1 MTIPTPTEVKLH
13 KKSAILEL
21 IYSNGERYE
30 LSAEFLRVHSPSAEV
45 KGHGKGQEILQNGK
59 KFVKICSVES
69 VGNYA
74 LKLIFSDSH
83 DSGIYTWSYLYDL
96 AIHQK
101 KYWDI
106 YLKKLSDSGKYRDPS
121 LQALRIT

>member
-1 MTIPTPTEVKLH
+1 MTPIKIKIN
-13 KKSAILEL
+13 KKTGSLSLEYQEDENFL
-21 IYSNGERYE
+21 LTGEY
-30 LSAEFLRVHSPSAEV
+30 LRVHSPSAEV

>member
-1 MTIPTPTEVKLH
+1 MTPIKIKIN
-13 KKSAILEL
+13 KKTGSLSLEYQEDENFL
-21 IYSNGERYE
+21 LTGEY
-30 LSAEFLRVHSPSAEV
+30 LRVHSPSAEV

-101 KYWDI
+101 KYWGI

>member
-1 MTIPTPTEVKLH
+1 MTPIKIKIN
-13 KKSAILEL
+13 KKTGSLSLEYQEDENFL
-21 IYSNGERYE
+21 LTGEY
-30 LSAEFLRVHSPSAEV
+30 LRVHSPSAEV
-45 KGHGKGQEILQNGK
+45 KGHGKGQEILQDGK

>member
-1 MTIPTPTEVKLH
+1 MTPIKIKIN
-13 KKSAILEL
+13 KKTGSLALEYQEDENFL
-21 IYSNGERYE
+21 LTGEY
-30 LSAEFLRVHSPSAEV
+30 LRVHSPSAEV

>member
-1 MTIPTPTEVKLH
+1 MTPIKIKIN
-13 KKSAILEL
+13 KKTGSLSLEYQEDENFL
-21 IYSNGERYE
+21 LTGEY
-30 LSAEFLRVHSPSAEV
+30 LRVHSPSAEV
-45 KGHGKGQEILQNGK
+45 KGHGKGQEILQDGK

-83 DSGIYTWSYLYDL
+83 DSGIYTWGYLYDL
-96 AIHQK
+96 AMHQK

>member
-1 MTIPTPTEVKLH
+1 MTPIKIKIN
-13 KKSAILEL
+13 KKTGSLSLEYQEDENFL
-21 IYSNGERYE
+21 LTGEY
-30 LSAEFLRVHSPSAEV
+30 LRVHSPSAEV
-45 KGHGKGQEILQNGK
+45 KGHGKGQEILQDGK

-83 DSGIYTWSYLYDL
+83 DSGIYTWGYLYDL

>member
-1 MTIPTPTEVKLH
+1 MTPIKIKIN
-13 KKSAILEL
+13 KKTGSLSLEYQENENFL
-21 IYSNGERYE
+21 LTGEY
-30 LSAEFLRVHSPSAEV
+30 LRVHSPSAEV

>member
-1 MTIPTPTEVKLH
+1 VTPIKIKIN
-13 KKSAILEL
+13 KKTGSLSLEYQEDENFL
-21 IYSNGERYE
+21 LTGEY
-30 LSAEFLRVHSPSAEV
+30 LRVHSPSAEA
-45 KGHGKGQEILQNGK
+45 KGHGKGQEILQDGK

>member
-1 MTIPTPTEVKLH
+1 VTPIKIKIN
-13 KKSAILEL
+13 KKTGSLSLEYQEDENFL
-21 IYSNGERYE
+21 LTGEY
-30 LSAEFLRVHSPSAEV
+30 LRVHSPSAEV
-45 KGHGKGQEILQNGK
+45 KGHGKGQEILQDGK

>member
-1 MTIPTPTEVKLH
+1 MTPIKIKIN
-13 KKSAILEL
+13 KKTGSLSLEYQEDENFL
-21 IYSNGERYE
+21 LTGEY
-30 LSAEFLRVHSPSAEV
+30 LRVHSPSAEV
-45 KGHGKGQEILQNGK
+45 KGHGKGQEILQDGK

-96 AIHQK
+96 AMHQK

>member
-1 MTIPTPTEVKLH
+1 MTPIKIKIN
-13 KKSAILEL
+13 KKTGSLSLEYQEDENFL
-21 IYSNGERYE
+21 LTGEY
-30 LSAEFLRVHSPSAEV
+30 LRVHSPSAEV
-45 KGHGKGQEILQNGK
+45 KGHGKGQEILQDGK

-101 KYWDI
+101 KYWGI

>member
-1 MTIPTPTEVKLH
+1 VTPIKIKIN
-13 KKSAILEL
+13 KKTGSLSLEYQEDENFL
-21 IYSNGERYE
+21 LTGEY
-30 LSAEFLRVHSPSAEV
+30 LRVHSPSAEV
-45 KGHGKGQEILQNGK
+45 KGHGKGQEILQDGK

-83 DSGIYTWSYLYDL
+83 DSGIYTWGYLYDL
-96 AIHQK
+96 AMHQK

>member
-1 MTIPTPTEVKLH
+1 MTPIKIKIN
-13 KKSAILEL
+13 KKTGSLSLEYQENENFL
-21 IYSNGERYE
+21 LTGEY
-30 LSAEFLRVHSPSAEV
+30 LRVHSPSAEV
-45 KGHGKGQEILQNGK
+45 KGHGKGQEILQDGK